1 MSRDGVWPDGLVTP
15 CRRCDGSQMTITP
28 PSAETTPSGV
38 HSARELVAQAFSE
51 MEQVWQEPRNSSTE
65 RFSTGF
71 SDLDAMTQGLR
82 RGSLVV
88 LAGSTG
94 MGKTALA
101 LNLARN
107 VCRWG
112 GVAVHICSLD
122 SSPNALLQRLLS
134 SLCEVE
140 AGRIACSRLTPEEW
154 PRLGEAMAKLSAAPL
169 FFSGQTISSVAA
181 IRSRCQ
187 ELAAQISQPLGLVV
201 VDSLQLLGGDP
212 ASQLKELRLLAAEL
226 EACVLLTC
234 QSLPSVEL
242 RPGGFPLL
250 HDLPALAAMQTY
262 PHVIGMLHREEFWN
276 PDTTTRGQAQLVL
289 VKNSDNPVGTLRFEF
304 EPMFSRFL

>member
-1 MSRDGVWPDGLVTP
+1 
-15 CRRCDGSQMTITP
+15 
-28 PSAETTPSGV
+28 V
-38 HSARELVAQAFSE
+38 HTARELVAQAFDG
-51 MEQVWQEPRNSSTE
+51 MEQVWQEPRVASTD
-65 RFSTGF
+65 RLSTGF
-71 SDLDAMTQGLR
+71 SDLDAMTQGLS

-107 VCRWG
+107 ICLRG
-112 GVAVHICSLD
+112 DVAVHICALD
-122 SSPNALLQRLLS
+122 STPTLLLQRMLT
-134 SLCEVE
+134 SLCLVE
-140 AGRIACSRLTPEEW
+140 RGRIDSSRLTQEEW
-154 PRLGEAMAKLSAAPL
+154 PRLGEAMAQLSAAPL
-169 FFSGQTISSVAA
+169 FFSGQQIASMAA

-187 ELAAQISQPLGLVV
+187 ELAIQSTQPLGLVV
-201 VDSLQLLGGDP
+201 IDSLQLLGGDP

-276 PDTTTRGQAQLVL
+276 PDTSTRGEAQLVL
-289 VKNSDNPVGTLRFEF
+289 LKNSDNPVGTLRFGF
-304 EPMFSRFL
+304 EPGFSRFVEAGTTTTATQEA

>member
-1 MSRDGVWPDGLVTP
+1 
-15 CRRCDGSQMTITP
+15 MTITTP
-28 PSAETTPSGV
+28 PAAPITSSV
-38 HSARELVAQAFSE
+38 RSARDLVAEAFNG
-51 MEQVWQEPRNSSTE
+51 MEQVWQQPGQARTE
-65 RFSTGF
+65 HISTGF
-71 SDLDAMTQGLR
+71 ADLDAMTQGLR

-107 VCRWG
+107 VSQWG

-122 SSPNALLQRLLS
+122 SSPIALLQRLLS
-134 SLCEVE
+134 SLCEVDP
-140 AGRIACSRLTPEEW
+140 ARIAGSRLTPEEW
-154 PRLGEAMAKLSAAPL
+154 PRLGEAMAQLSAAPR
-169 FFSGQTISSVAA
+169 FVSGQQIASVAA
-181 IRSRCQ
+181 IRARCQ
-187 ELAAQISQPLGLVV
+187 ELAAQSPQPLGLVV

-242 RPGGFPLL
+242 RPGGVPLL
-250 HDLPALAAMQTY
+250 HDLPALAAMQAY

-276 PDTTTRGQAQLVL
+276 PDTSTRGQAQLVL
-289 VKNSDNPVGTLRFEF
+289 VKNSDNPVGTLRFRF
-304 EPMFSRFL
+304 EPGFSRFLEAGNITTRTQEL

>member
-1 MSRDGVWPDGLVTP
+1 
-15 CRRCDGSQMTITP
+15 MTITTP
-28 PSAETTPSGV
+28 PAAPITSSV
-38 HSARELVAQAFSE
+38 RSARDLVAEAFTG
-51 MEQVWQEPRNSSTE
+51 MEQVWQQPGQARTE
-65 RFSTGF
+65 HISTGF
-71 SDLDAMTQGLR
+71 ADLDAMTQGLR

-107 VCRWG
+107 VSQWG

-122 SSPNALLQRLLS
+122 SSPIALLQRLLS
-134 SLCEVE
+134 SLCEVD
-140 AGRIACSRLTPEEW
+140 AARIAGSRLTPEEW
-154 PRLGEAMAKLSAAPL
+154 PRLGEAMAELSAAPL
-169 FFSGQTISSVAA
+169 FFSGQQIGSVAA
-181 IRSRCQ
+181 IRARCQ
-187 ELAAQISQPLGLVV
+187 ELAAQSPQPLGLVV

-250 HDLPALAAMQTY
+250 HDLPALGDADLPACDRDAA
-262 PHVIGMLHREEFWN
+262 P
-276 PDTTTRGQAQLVL
+276 RGVLEPRHQHPRRGAAGVAQKQRQPRGHASVS
-289 VKNSDNPVGTLRFEF
+289 V
-304 EPMFSRFL
+304 

>member
-1 MSRDGVWPDGLVTP
+1 VY
-15 CRRCDGSQMTITP
+15 
-28 PSAETTPSGV
+28 SAK
-38 HSARELVAQAFSE
+38 ELVAQAFDGI
-51 MEQVWQEPRNSSTE
+51 EQVWKEPREASTDLL
-65 RFSTGF
+65 STGF
-71 SDLDAMTQGLR
+71 ADLDAMTLGLR

-107 VCRWG
+107 ICLRG
-112 GVAVHICSLD
+112 DVAVHVFALD
-122 SSPNALLQRLLS
+122 SCPTVLLQRMLT
-134 SLCEVE
+134 SLCLVE
-140 AGRIACSRLTPEEW
+140 RGRIDSSRLTQEEW
-154 PRLGEAMAKLSAAPL
+154 SRLGQAMAQLSAAPL
-169 FFSGQTISSVAA
+169 FFSGQSISSVAA

-187 ELAAQISQPLGLVV
+187 ELAIQSTQPLGLVV
-201 VDSLQLLGGDP
+201 IDSLQLLAGDP
-212 ASQLKELRLLAAEL
+212 AELLKELRLLAAEL

-242 RPGGFPLL
+242 RPGGVPLL

-289 VKNSDNPVGTLRFEF
+289 VKNSDNPVGTLKLRF
-304 EPMFSRFL
+304 EPMFSQFLEADAPAL